1 MRRLRPFPML
11 FYFNFTLMAKT
22 NLVGYAET
30 FGWNSLSNSELL
42 SIVTGNEEN
51 ALLLSDYFEYGTPSL
66 AKLAEFEGIGKK
78 TAEKIKALHTLFTR
92 KKTESPYKVQR
103 STDLYQYIAPVFDNA
118 TGEEVWLMLID
129 AGCRITRRILLSKGS
144 LDCSLLDVRMIV
156 KHALDNNCTHV
167 AIAHNHPSGLANP
180 SSRDI
185 EATAEI
191 VRGCRLMRIRL
202 IDHLIVTK
210 DGYYSFDDNEKLD
223 FQ

>member
-1 MRRLRPFPML
+1 MRQLAPFPML

-92 KKTESPYKVQR
+92 KRTDAPCKVQC
-103 STDLYQYIAPVFDNA
+103 SSDIYNYIAPVFDNA
-118 TGEEVWLMLID
+118 TCEEVWLMLID

-167 AIAHNHPSGLANP
+167 AIAHNHPSGVAKP
-180 SSRDI
+180 SSYDI
-185 EATAEI
+185 ESTAEI

-210 DGYYSFDDNEKLD
+210 DGYYSFDDNENLD